1 MDMHTGKKK
10 ITALGLVLLLAI
22 PLLFSVII
30 IVKQKVLQINSRL
43 SFGTEKLE
51 TISVSKK
58 NINWVK
64 KGKEILI
71 NKMLFDVK
79 SYKAE
84 GENILLTGYYDHKEV
99 KLVNHLNK
107 IFQQKK
113 DSNSPI
119 NQIAVKFLFFPIF
132 NNHTEIICQMTWH
145 VISDSHYSFAD
156 MLPSAPGLPITQPPQ
171 L

>member
-1 MDMHTGKKK
+1 MYTGQKK

-43 SFGTEKLE
+43 RFGIEKLE
-51 TISVSKK
+51 TISVSEK
-58 NINWVK
+58 NINWIK
-64 KGKEILI
+64 KEKEVLI

-79 SYKAE
+79 SFKVE
-84 GENILLTGYYDHKEV
+84 GENIVLTGYYDHKED
-99 KLVNHLNK
+99 KLVNHLKK

-113 DSNSPI
+113 DSNSPV
-119 NQIAVKFLFFPIF
+119 NQIAVTFLFFPIF
-132 NNHTEIICQMTWH
+132 SNHAEITCQMTWH
-145 VISDSHYSFAD
+145 AISKSCYFFTD
-156 MLPSAPGLPITQPPQ
+156 MLPSAPVVPITQPPQ